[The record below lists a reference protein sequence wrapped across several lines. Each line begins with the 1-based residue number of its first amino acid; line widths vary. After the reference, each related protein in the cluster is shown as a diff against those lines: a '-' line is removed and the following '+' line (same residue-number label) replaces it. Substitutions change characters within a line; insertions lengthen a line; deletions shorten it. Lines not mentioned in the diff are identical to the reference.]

1 MEAVTTELYDDSPL
15 PVPPTLKLA
24 RTKQEGEINNMPPR
38 RHEADDVDFSTR
50 EVMHNMMLAQTSLC
64 KALEAQAAQ
73 PKTENG
79 NGATNRRVT
88 WLMAIFAMVTLLGTG
103 ANFLTSSGF
112 VVGGKAGELGQTQK
126 DVSRIELQE
135 KEDRVR
141 LQTEHDKL
149 EQRLR
154 EYEVWLQT
162 TREKLADRG
171 WRLPPLPKGQE

>member
-1 MEAVTTELYDDSPL
+1 MEAVANLAGSRVSSD
-15 PVPPTLKLA
+15 VPPISVIQPCA
-24 RTKQEGEINNMPPR
+24 DESSNEYNMAPR
-38 RHEADDVDFSTR
+38 RQDTEEEFTTR
-50 EVMHNMMLAQTSLC
+50 EVMHNLMLAQTSC
-64 KALEAQAAQ
+64 FRTLEMQAAQ
-73 PKTENG
+73 PKAENG

-126 DVSRIELQE
+126 DVARIEIQE
-135 KEDRVR
+135 KEDRIR

-149 EQRLR
+149 ELRLR

-171 WRLPPLPKGQE
+171 WKLPPLPKGIE